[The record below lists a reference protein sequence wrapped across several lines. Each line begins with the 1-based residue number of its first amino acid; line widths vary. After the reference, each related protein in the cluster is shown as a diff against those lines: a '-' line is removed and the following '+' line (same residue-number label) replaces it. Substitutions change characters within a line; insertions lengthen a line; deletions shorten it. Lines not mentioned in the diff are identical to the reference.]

1 MRYVWFSLGFFV
13 IHQVAYVVAGVINQR
28 YTKDLYVGAAAL
40 YRPFMRD
47 VSEADE
53 QRRQGRL
60 MLPAQLVRAVAMS
73 VVLYPI
79 LDAIGDLSFG
89 IRAALLGGLMFV
101 YADVA
106 SAIPFSNTIEGLV
119 YLKPEYVT
127 RDVFWR
133 IQSEAVIYSVL
144 FGVAAGWL
152 LF

>member
-1 MRYVWFSLGFFV
+1 VRYVWFSLGFFV
-13 IHQVAYVVAGVINQR
+13 IHQVAYVIAGVINQR
-28 YTKDLYVGAAAL
+28 YTKDLYVGADAL

-47 VSEADE
+47 VSEPEE

-73 VVLYPI
+73 VVLYPV
-79 LDAIGDLSFG
+79 LDAIGDLSLG
-89 IRAALLGGLMFV
+89 VRATFLGGLMFV

-119 YLKPEYVT
+119 YLRPEYVK

-144 FGVAAGWL
+144 FGAAASWL